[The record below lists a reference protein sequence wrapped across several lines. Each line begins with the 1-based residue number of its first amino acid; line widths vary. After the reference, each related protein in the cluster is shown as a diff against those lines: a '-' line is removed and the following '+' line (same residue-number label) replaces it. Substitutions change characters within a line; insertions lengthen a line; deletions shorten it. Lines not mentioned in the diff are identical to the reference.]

1 MGRIHAFEWEDQSWF
16 PEFLRNYMTDFLQ
29 FLTNKTNMFVPI
41 IPEINALLEKTG
53 TSSILDLGSGGGGGL
68 LSLNQELIKKKPKV
82 KIVLTD
88 LYPNFKA
95 FQFTKSQAANFEYI
109 PESVDARNVPK
120 NLKGLRT
127 MFLAFHHFKP
137 DDAIHILQHAVKSR
151 QPILIVEGQ
160 ERSIPSFL
168 AMFFSPLTVLLTT
181 PFIKPFSLKRIIFT
195 YPIPMV
201 PLFTW
206 WDGMVS
212 ALRTYSLE
220 EMKDLIQKVE
230 HCETFEWKVDK
241 IKSGPVHLLYLSG
254 FPKNERMN

>member
-16 PEFLRNYMTDFLQ
+16 PGFLRNYMTDFLQ
-29 FLTNKTNMFVPI
+29 FLTNKTKMLFPI
-41 IPEINALLEKTG
+41 IPEINSLLEKSG
-53 TSSILDLGSGGGGGL
+53 TSTIIDLGSGGGGGL
-68 LSLNQELIKKKPKV
+68 LSLNQELIKKHPNV
-82 KIVLTD
+82 KFILTD

-95 FQFTKSQAANFEYI
+95 FQFTKTLAANFESE
-109 PESVDARNVPK
+109 PNAVDARNVPE

-137 DDAIHILQHAVKSR
+137 ADAIQILQNAVNSN

-181 PFIKPFSLKRIIFT
+181 PFIRPFSLERILFT
-195 YPIPMV
+195 YPIPLV
-201 PLFTW
+201 PLFVW

-212 ALRTYSLE
+212 SLRTYSVP
-220 EMKDLIQKVE
+220 EMEMLISKVKDREK
-230 HCETFEWKVDK
+230 FEWKTGR
-241 IKSGPVHLLYLSG
+241 IKSGPASLLFLSG
-254 FPKNERMN
+254 SPKS